1 MGATLNFYI
10 FSRSLRMII
19 YFSLGATALAFLAD
33 FTEFSNRTAGLT
45 DYNTFIALGVV
56 AMRVPFILQIAIPFI
71 VMFATMAT
79 LMTLNQKYELVIARA
94 SGVSAWQFLAPV
106 WVSAFIV
113 GLFTIFIVNPVASYG
128 FAKAEEIEGLWRA
141 GPSRNL
147 LLNQQRPWLRQPG
160 ENGGAVLIGAKRA
173 SALGTQVFDVSF
185 LFIDA
190 DGEMIKRT
198 DATRA
203 ALRDGSWRAINTVTT
218 SPTGGKVL
226 QPRID
231 IPTTLDAAVVAEAL
245 IPAEMVPFLSLPK
258 QIATAQSFGIPAN
271 PFRMQF
277 HSLIALPVL
286 LIAMTLIAATVSLR
300 FARFGQSAG
309 MVLSGIGAG
318 FALYVIT
325 AVAKSFGNV
334 GLISPPIAA
343 WLPAG
348 AAIFFGVGYLL
359 HREDG

>member
-1 MGATLNFYI
+1 MGLTLNLYI
-10 FSRSLRMII
+10 FQRSLRMII

-33 FTEFSNRTAGLT
+33 FTEFSNRTAGLE
-45 DYNTFIALGVV
+45 DYNTLVALGVV
-56 AMRVPFILQIAIPFI
+56 AMRVPFILQVAIPFI

-94 SGVSAWQFLAPV
+94 SGVSAWQFLLPV
-106 WVSAFIV
+106 WVAAFIV
-113 GLFTIFIVNPVASYG
+113 GLFTIFVVNPVASYG
-128 FAKAEEIEGLWRA
+128 FAKAEEIEGLWRS
-141 GPSRNL
+141 GPSQNL
-147 LLNQQRPWLRQPG
+147 LLETQRPWLRQPG
-160 ENGGAVLIGAKRA
+160 EDGGAVLVGATRA
-173 SALGTQVFDVSF
+173 SAVGTQIFDVSF

-190 DGEMIKRT
+190 QGAMTKRV
-198 DATRA
+198 DAARA
-203 ALRDGSWRAINTVTT
+203 TLSPGRWDAFDTVTIDP
-218 SPTGGKVL
+218 SGKKQL
-226 QPRID
+226 ADQLM
-231 IPTTLDAAVVAEAL
+231 IPTSLDAAVVSEAL

-258 QIATAQSFGIPAN
+258 QINTAQSFGIPAN
-271 PFRMQF
+271 PFRMQY

-286 LIAMTLIAATVSLR
+286 LVAMTLIAATVSLR

-325 AVAKSFGNV
+325 AVAKSFGSV
-334 GLISPPIAA
+334 GLVAPSIAA